1 MSSSEHKN
9 VGKNTEFREKQKA
22 MLTGDYAES
31 TKTAK
36 LEQPSKN
43 VGCPVNFAF
52 EKILSFPE
60 HIT

>member
-1 MSSSEHKN
+1 M
-9 VGKNTEFREKQKA
+9 GKNTEFREKQKA

-31 TKTAK
+31 TRTTK

-43 VGCPVNFAF
+43 VGCPVNFAVK
-52 EKILSFPE
+52 KILSFPE